1 MTGFLS
7 VAGSK
12 NSPQFIR
19 PRGTRAQI
27 HTLCGE
33 TVRPMSVPHMLKLRP
48 HWLRTLHTGTS
59 VCSLTSVRPRALHSD
74 PSFSQ

>member
-27 HTLCGE
+27 HTLWQGKRCGL
-33 TVRPMSVPHMLKLRP
+33 SVPQMLKLRP